1 MIATLKNQ
9 SIHESNGV
17 KLTPISYCTFILLLY
32 IYESI
37 LLQLVFDQNKSRSLV
52 ICIIISIIFGPE

>member
-1 MIATLKNQ
+1 
-9 SIHESNGV
+9 V